1 MKIKILGMVKFEN
14 NRVTFPLVF
23 DKGVNARV
31 HHYRTEKHGVD
42 TWERQKAEPVYIS
55 QELGDNRPHIWAFKS
70 YAIQIEDIEPHKG
83 SGLIMTDDDIKI
95 HIKHFIYKKEANF
108 AKLRKEVERFEQ
120 FDKLKPIYRE
130 QIPEEVRM
138 FVWRRDEG
146 KCVKCG
152 SQTNLEFDHIIPIS
166 KGGSNT
172 ERNIQLLCE
181 KCNREKRDII

>member
-1 MKIKILGMVKFEN
+1 MKIKILGILKFEN
-14 NRVTFPLVF
+14 NCISFPFVF
-23 DKGVNARV
+23 DKGVHARL
-31 HHYRTEKHGVD
+31 HYYRMEKHGVD
-42 TWERQKAEPVYIS
+42 TWDSQKSEPVYIS
-55 QELGDNRPHIWAFKS
+55 DELGDSKPDVWAFKG
-70 YAIQIEDIEPHKG
+70 YAIQVEDIEPYKG
-83 SGLIMTDDDIKI
+83 SGHMMTDDDIKI

-152 SQTNLEFDHIIPIS
+152 SQNSLEFDHVIPIS
-166 KGGSNT
+166 KSGSNT

-181 KCNREKRDII
+181 KCNREKRDMI